1 MSNVV
6 AFEHFFDYNGKNQ
19 KWVMDQMNFNAN
31 IVVDHQDDDAKKWAR
46 TDSNLNQGETF
57 LSLANL
63 LHDRGAHLTQN
74 LSRLEPHQV
83 SILY

>member
-1 MSNVV
+1 MSNIV

-31 IVVDHQDDDAKKWAR
+31 IVVDHLDDNVKKWAR
-46 TDSNLNQGETF
+46 TDSNLNQSETF
-57 LSLANL
+57 LSLVNL